1 MNDDTL
7 ILYYYNDGLTAQE
20 RQQVESA
27 IRGDASV
34 AARYEVLRR
43 QLGEMTEADVPA
55 VPSHTLQRWH
65 DSIDRVAQQERNRL
79 QKPAGSFNLFSFAWG
94 AAITAALAV
103 GIGIGIYLPDD
114 DTNVTTPVVEV
125 ANLVPGMETAVPA
138 AFTRG
143 VHMYLRD
150 TQQELASMPMATVAD
165 RTMLILQIIE
175 QNRLF
180 ERTAEQNN
188 SQSVARVLRAFEP
201 ILLRL
206 AADDIA
212 PEDAEALRAQLAFE
226 LKVMLTKL
234 SHGTSNETQST

>member
-1 MNDDTL
+1 MKDDTL

-55 VPSHTLQRWH
+55 VASHTLQRWH
-65 DSIDRVAQQERNRL
+65 DSIDRVAQQERNRP
-79 QKPAGSFNLFSFAWG
+79 QKPAGSFNLFSLAWG

-125 ANLVPGMETAVPA
+125 ANLVQGMEPAVPA

-150 TQQELASMPMATVAD
+150 TQQELASMPVATAAD

-180 ERTAEQNN
+180 ERAAEQNN

-234 SHGTSNETQST
+234 SQGTSNETQST